1 MTTSNVRLSIGGR
14 DFTVACAAGEE
25 GHIAELG
32 ATIDAKLRAMGGAG
46 GYSESRML
54 LFAALLLADEL
65 HESRSGGDNAAAQ
78 RGLEAEARLARLP
91 VAINLIV
98 ERAER
103 IAAALEKSVASA

>member
-1 MTTSNVRLSIGGR
+1 MSNVKLSIGGR

-25 GHIAELG
+25 AHIAELG
-32 ATIDAKLRAMGGAG
+32 AAIDAKLRAMGGATG
-46 GYSESRML
+46 NSESRML

-65 HESRSGGDNAAAQ
+65 HESRSGADNAAAQ

-91 VAINLIV
+91 AAMNAIV

-103 IAAALEKSVASA
+103 IAATLEKSVASA